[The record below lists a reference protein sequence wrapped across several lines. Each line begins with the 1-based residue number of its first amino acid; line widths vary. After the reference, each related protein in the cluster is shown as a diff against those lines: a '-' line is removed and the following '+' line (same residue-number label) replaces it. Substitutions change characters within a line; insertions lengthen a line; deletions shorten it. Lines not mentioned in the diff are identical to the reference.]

1 MKKIAISL
9 LMCVLVLSLAAC
21 SSGGKESS
29 DKKEDN
35 KTSSSSKE
43 KVLDYYMGL
52 VSKISDKNADFSAYT
67 QAQTADPK
75 PSEQELSE
83 LAKKASVSAQNVS
96 DMLKKE
102 KVPDLGKST
111 KKFEVALKDL
121 SSAYGKE
128 AEALK
133 ADKPDT
139 AKADKALEKAS
150 KEIKTILEDNK
161 LAGSDILTD
170 TM

>member
-1 MKKIAISL
+1 MF
-9 LMCVLVLSLAAC
+9 VLVLSLAAC

-29 DKKEDN
+29 DKKDDN

-43 KVLDYYMGL
+43 KVLDYYMDL

-96 DMLKKE
+96 DMLKKR
-102 KVPDLGKST
+102 
-111 KKFEVALKDL
+111 KKFL
-121 SSAYGKE
+121 
-128 AEALK
+128 
-133 ADKPDT
+133 
-139 AKADKALEKAS
+139 
-150 KEIKTILEDNK
+150 I
-161 LAGSDILTD
+161 
-170 TM
+170 

>member
-9 LMCVLVLSLAAC
+9 FMVILVLSLAAC

-35 KTSSSSKE
+35 KATSSSKE
-43 KVLDYYMGL
+43 KVLDYYMDL
-52 VSKISDKNADFSAYT
+52 VSKISDKNTDFSAYT

-75 PSEQELSE
+75 PSEKELSE
-83 LAKKASVSAQNVS
+83 LAKKASTSAQDVS
-96 DMLKKE
+96 DMLKAE

-111 KKFEVALKDL
+111 KKFEKALNDL
-121 SSAYGKE
+121 SDAYGKE

-133 ADKPDT
+133 ADQPDT
-139 AKADKALEKAS
+139 KEADKALEKAS